1 MQVNNLHVSYI
12 NPVNPVSQTL
22 VKFVLSLKSKTQ
34 PRPTVLFYRRREN
47 LGTRLSKTEQ
57 KNRKFKNSLKIL
69 VD

>member
-22 VKFVLSLKSKTQ
+22 VKFVLSLNQRQ
-34 PRPTVLFYRRREN
+34 PRPTVLSYRRKEN